1 MGEKVGYNRK
11 VKEKTEPWI
20 CTLIRKKQ
28 TNIYLNE
35 SDLGGKSFTYA
46 TAFCL
51 YLSPQ

>member
-1 MGEKVGYNRK
+1 MYFN
-11 VKEKTEPWI
+11 KEKTN
-20 CTLIRKKQ
+20 KQ
-28 TNIYLNE
+28 NIYLNE